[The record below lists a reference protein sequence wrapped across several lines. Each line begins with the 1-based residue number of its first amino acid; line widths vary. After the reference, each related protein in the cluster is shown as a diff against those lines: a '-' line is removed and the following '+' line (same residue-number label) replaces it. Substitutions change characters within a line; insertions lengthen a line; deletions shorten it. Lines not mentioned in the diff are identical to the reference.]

1 MNIIS
6 YNNNWRKNNYIYYFE
21 VNRSLGKFYRVYAI
35 LERISKYELIV
46 KIKNEYYS
54 YHSTFDLTQATVS
67 NTLLAFAYNK
77 RLYQLPKVNKFS
89 EDLLQERFKFMSK
102 KILEKIAFNTPII
115 QNLTNKMNALQ
126 KELKSAYHLYQQNQ
140 HQTINFAESIPLP
153 KKYELKAK
161 SNQLEPLEKESNS
174 NNDILT
180 KPIGRCLYNHNRSKI
195 SNRIRIP
202 ILSKKFVSKRK
213 MRKYSDKFFD

>member
-1 MNIIS
+1 MNII
-6 YNNNWRKNNYIYYFE
+6 NNNNSLENNNYIFYFE

-46 KIKNEYYS
+46 KIKNEFYS

-77 RLYQLPKVNKFS
+77 KLYQLPKVNKFS
-89 EDLLQERFKFMSK
+89 ENLLQDKFKFMSK
-102 KILEKIAFNTPII
+102 KILEKIAYNTPII
-115 QNLTNKMNALQ
+115 KNLTNNMNVLQ

-140 HQTINFAESIPLP
+140 HQAITFAESIPLP
-153 KKYELKAK
+153 KKYKMKVK
-161 SNQLEPLEKESNS
+161 SNQTKSLEKESNS
-174 NNDILT
+174 NEDILS

-202 ILSKKFVSKRK
+202 ILSKKYVSKRK
-213 MRKYSDKFFD
+213 IRKQIGKFLN